1 MPSRRPVAPFK
12 RPLMI
17 DAANFARIVERV
29 RTNRAARRTAL
40 IQRWQDQ
47 RRQLGL
53 KPEPDK
59 RELQN
64 FCHMVVTDP
73 HTLQLLDRDV
83 VEAMS
88 FFLARVFLKLKP
100 RSTAPST
107 TEIGR
112 WVECLLS
119 SRSLGEA
126 RRYVA
131 QETGKT
137 IEAVTIA
144 HRRFR
149 KSR

>member
-1 MPSRRPVAPFK
+1 MPPRRPAAPLK

-17 DAANFARIVERV
+17 DAADFARIVERV
-29 RTNRAARRTAL
+29 KTNRVARQTTL
-40 IQRWQDQ
+40 IRRWQDQ

-53 KPEPDK
+53 EPEPDK

-73 HTLQLLDRDV
+73 HALQLLDRDV

-88 FFLARVFLKLKP
+88 FFLARVFLKLRP
-100 RSTAPST
+100 RSTSFST

-112 WVECLLS
+112 WVERLLS
-119 SRSLGEA
+119 SRPLGEA

-131 QETGKT
+131 EKSGKT

>member
-1 MPSRRPVAPFK
+1 MPPRRPAAPLK

-17 DAANFARIVERV
+17 EAADFARIVGRV
-29 RTNRAARRTAL
+29 RTNRATARTAL
-40 IQRWQDQ
+40 IRGWQEQ

-53 KPEPDK
+53 RPEPDK

-64 FCHMVVTDP
+64 FCHMAVTDP
-73 HTLQLLDRDV
+73 QTLQLLDRGV

-88 FFLARVFLKLKP
+88 FFLARVFLKLQP
-100 RSTAPST
+100 RSAALTT

-112 WVECLLS
+112 WVERLLS

-131 QETGKT
+131 EKSGKT
-137 IEAVTIA
+137 EEAVIAA

-149 KSR
+149 KGR